1 MPNFNQ
7 PVKYRQ
13 KKKSTEDNLG
23 LVLIVLQIIK
33 TALEILNN
41 VP

>member
-1 MPNFNQ
+1 MPNFN
-7 PVKYRQ
+7 PTVKYRQ
-13 KKKSTEDNLG
+13 KKKNAEYIVG

-33 TALEILNN
+33 TLSDIFKS

>member
-1 MPNFNQ
+1 MPNLTQ

-13 KKKSTEDNLG
+13 KKKSAEYILS
-23 LVLIVLQIIK
+23 LVLIILQIIK
-33 TALEILNN
+33 TIFDVFKS